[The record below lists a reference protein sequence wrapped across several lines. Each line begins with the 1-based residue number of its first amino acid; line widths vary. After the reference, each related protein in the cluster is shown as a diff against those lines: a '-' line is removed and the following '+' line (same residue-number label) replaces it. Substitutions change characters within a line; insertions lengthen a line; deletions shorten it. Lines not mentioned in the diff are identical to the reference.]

1 MERAGAAICTNS
13 PRRDAAEIARR
24 HALKKTLGQTH
35 AWGTL
40 GHCGRVQA
48 LEKLEIVSYY
58 VSRAGPSRS
67 RLKAPE
73 QPKVLEAPAGE
84 GTINPRER

>member
-1 MERAGAAICTNS
+1 MGRA
-13 PRRDAAEIARR
+13 
-24 HALKKTLGQTH
+24 H

-40 GHCGRVQA
+40 GHCGHVLA
-48 LEKLEIVSYY
+48 LGKLEIVSYY
-58 VSRAGPSRS
+58 VSRPGPSRS